1 MKYRQ
6 LSNGILVSEITFGC
20 WELGGGQWEK
30 KDDEVNIRALQRA
43 YELGIQSFDTA
54 EGYGQ
59 GHSEEIV
66 GVALEGV
73 RKDCVIATKVSP
85 GHLRRDDILRSVEQ
99 SLKRLRTDYIDIYYV
114 HWPNRDIPLSE
125 TMTTFADLRDQGVI
139 RSVAVSNFSREL
151 LEEAMNYTRVD
162 CIQPEY
168 SLLERRIET
177 DVLPYCREHG
187 IGVLTYSSVAKGI
200 LTGAYHLGGL
210 KLSPNDFRQ
219 GRRLFKPEHLEAE
232 APLVQHVKTI
242 ADRYGVTSAEVAI
255 AWILHQPGITSAI
268 VGTQNIAHLEDNVRA
283 VDLRLDE
290 DELRELDEVSRSVL
304 AQIDGPS
311 SSSK

>member
-6 LSNGILVSEITFGC
+6 LANGIRVSEITFGC

-30 KDDEVNIRALQRA
+30 KDDHVNIQVLQRA
-43 YELGIQSFDTA
+43 FELGIQSFDTA

-66 GVALEGV
+66 GLALEGV
-73 RKDCVIATKVSP
+73 RKQCVIATKVSP
-85 GHLRRDDILRSVEQ
+85 NHLRRDDILRSIEQ
-99 SLKRLRTDYIDIYYV
+99 SLKRLRTDFIDIYYV

-125 TMTTFADLRDQGVI
+125 TMNTMAELRDQGVI
-139 RSVAVSNFSREL
+139 RSVAVSNFPRDL
-151 LEEAMNYTRVD
+151 LEEAMRYTRVD

-168 SLLERRIET
+168 SLLERRIEA

-200 LTGAYHLGGL
+200 LTGAYHLGGM
-210 KLSPNDFRQ
+210 KLAPNDFRQ

-232 APLVQHVKTI
+232 TPLIHCLKGI
-242 ADRYGVTSAEVAI
+242 ADRHGVHPAEIAL

-268 VGTQNIAHLEDNVRA
+268 VGTQNIAHLEENVRA
-283 VDLRLDE
+283 VDLALSQE
-290 DELRELDEVSRSVL
+290 DLRELDNVSRRVL

-311 SSSK
+311 PSLR